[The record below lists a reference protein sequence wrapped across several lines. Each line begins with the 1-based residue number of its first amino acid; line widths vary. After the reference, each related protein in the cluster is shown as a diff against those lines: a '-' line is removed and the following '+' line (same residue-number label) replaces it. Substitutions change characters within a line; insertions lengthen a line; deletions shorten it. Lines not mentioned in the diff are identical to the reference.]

1 MMTLEE
7 HAALISNVLNNLAE
21 QGTVSE
27 LLTQISE
34 DYAET
39 TAALNAAQAENETL
53 KAEVENLKENNMKLF
68 LKVTQPIKDS
78 ESEESEE
85 EPENVSF
92 DELFDEN
99 GELK

>member
-7 HAALISNVLNNLAE
+7 HAALISNILNNLAE

-53 KAEVENLKENNMKLF
+53 KAEVDNLKENNMKLF

-78 ESEESEE
+78 EAE
-85 EPENVSF
+85 EPEGNEEVSF

>member
-7 HAALISNVLNNLAE
+7 HAALISNILNNLAE

-78 ESEESEE
+78 EAE
-85 EPENVSF
+85 EPEGNEEVSF

>member
-78 ESEESEE
+78 EAE
-85 EPENVSF
+85 EPEGNEEVSF